1 MTGTFRAH
9 FLARSPYKSLYV
21 ALCKSTL
28 VFFKIDSD
36 FKIGGKM
43 TGMSNF
49 RLSFL
54 KCPAV
59 LSKLQVNILQTKF
72 IRHFRRKFPRGKFT
86 IVKGYYSSKELFIE
100 TFRLAVYPGN
110 FSKNWQNPWSDRKKF
125 SNTRRMRRIFS
136 AHVQIFR
143 GDLDLYEGY
152 IFPTELPT
160 LI

>member
-1 MTGTFRAH
+1 
-9 FLARSPYKSLYV
+9 
-21 ALCKSTL
+21 
-28 VFFKIDSD
+28 
-36 FKIGGKM
+36 M

-49 RLSFL
+49 RLSFS

-59 LSKLQVNILQTKF
+59 LCKLLVNILQAKF
-72 IRHFRRKFPRGKFT
+72 IRDFRRKYPGPKFT

-110 FSKNWQNPWSDRKKF
+110 FSKNWQNPWSDWKKKF
-125 SNTRRMRRIFS
+125 QYPAHETIFS

-152 IFPTELPT
+152 LFPTELPR
-160 LI
+160 L

>member
-1 MTGTFRAH
+1 MTRTICAL

-49 RLSFL
+49 RLSFS

-59 LSKLQVNILQTKF
+59 LCKLLVNILQAKF
-72 IRHFRRKFPRGKFT
+72 IRNFRRKTLQNKFT
-86 IVKGYYSSKELFIE
+86 IVKGYYWSKELFIE

-110 FSKNWQNPWSDRKKF
+110 FSKNWQNPWSDWKKKF
-125 SNTRRMRRIFS
+125 QYPAHETHIQCACSNISR
-136 AHVQIFR
+136 
-143 GDLDLYEGY
+143 
-152 IFPTELPT
+152 
-160 LI
+160 